1 MPLRISAF
9 PKCYLEEISTGRMSV
24 FDWIEMARALDADG
38 LEMYEGFFTSLEP
51 SYLERVG
58 EAIHSAGFAM
68 PMLCC
73 SPDFT
78 APDPEKRKRA
88 VDREAEMIRATRKL
102 GGAGAV
108 CRVLSG
114 QRYPEVTWEQGR
126 DWVVEG
132 IKQVLPVA
140 RECRH
145 RAWNGKPLQRWLLV
159 LPRVRPED
167 GSFCG
172 HH

>member
-24 FDWIEMARALDADG
+24 FDWIEMARQLDADG

-51 SYLERVG
+51 AYLDEVAG
-58 EAIHSAGFAM
+58 AIRSAGFEM

-78 APDPEKRKRA
+78 NPDNDARKRA
-88 VDREAEMIRATRKL
+88 VEHEARMIAVTRRM
-102 GGAGAV
+102 GGPGSV

-114 QRYPEVTWEQGR
+114 QR
-126 DWVVEG
+126 
-132 IKQVLPVA
+132 
-140 RECRH
+140 
-145 RAWNGKPLQRWLLV
+145 
-159 LPRVRPED
+159 
-167 GSFCG
+167 
-172 HH
+172 